1 MYYLKFL
8 YIFFQVLALNIFFFS
23 TVNLNAKAF
32 LIDEIQVSEK
42 LENNFNK
49 ETLINEGF
57 KLAFNE
63 LINTLVKSTDLN
75 KLDNPD
81 LSEIKSMI
89 ETFSI
94 KEERFINKVYYL
106 NLGVSFNKKK
116 IFNYLEMKNVFPSQ
130 IVKKRFLFI
139 PIIIDEKNNDLLI
152 YSNNPIYKKWNEVE
166 KNSFLIEYLLA
177 TEDLEDLSLIKE
189 NFLDLENYDFN
200 QIIKKYFLD
209 YSIVALIFKDNNEIK
224 VLSKIYTVDKKVI
237 KNNSFQNIDYNNEEN
252 LNDLISELKIIY
264 EDFWKDQNL
273 INTSIKLTLSI
284 KLDNKD
290 YNLTSE
296 FEKTLNEVDLISNY
310 FISKFDNDH
319 IFYEIIFNGTTNKF
333 INIMKSY
340 NYIFDT
346 QKKVWILK

>member
-63 LINTLVKSTDLN
+63 LINTLVKSTDLK

-106 NLGVSFNKKK
+106 NLGVSFNKKR
-116 IFNYLEMKNVFPSQ
+116 YL
-130 IVKKRFLFI
+130 
-139 PIIIDEKNNDLLI
+139 
-152 YSNNPIYKKWNEVE
+152 
-166 KNSFLIEYLLA
+166 
-177 TEDLEDLSLIKE
+177 T
-189 NFLDLENYDFN
+189 
-200 QIIKKYFLD
+200 
-209 YSIVALIFKDNNEIK
+209 
-224 VLSKIYTVDKKVI
+224 
-237 KNNSFQNIDYNNEEN
+237 
-252 LNDLISELKIIY
+252 
-264 EDFWKDQNL
+264 
-273 INTSIKLTLSI
+273 
-284 KLDNKD
+284 
-290 YNLTSE
+290 
-296 FEKTLNEVDLISNY
+296 
-310 FISKFDNDH
+310 
-319 IFYEIIFNGTTNKF
+319 
-333 INIMKSY
+333 
-340 NYIFDT
+340 
-346 QKKVWILK
+346 ILR